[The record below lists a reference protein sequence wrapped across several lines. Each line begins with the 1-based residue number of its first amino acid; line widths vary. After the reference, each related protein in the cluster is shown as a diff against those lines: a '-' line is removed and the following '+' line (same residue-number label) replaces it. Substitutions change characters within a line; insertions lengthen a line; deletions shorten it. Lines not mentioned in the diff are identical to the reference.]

1 MNKGLYCILGVL
13 AGIVWYVNA
22 CTPGSSRGV
31 EHSASTALPDVVS
44 YNFDIRPILSDKC
57 LACHGPDANKREAG
71 LRLDIA
77 ENAYAAL
84 KEHPTAHALVPGK
97 PESSEVFLRISSTDT
112 AQVMPPVSSNL
123 KLSGREVKLI
133 EKWIKQGASYQKHWA
148 FVAPQKPALP
158 SVKQTDWPKNEIDYF
173 ILQKQEQQGLTPNEE
188 ADKERLLKRLSLD
201 LTGLPPS
208 LSLMDRFL
216 TDKSANAYEKA
227 VDELLSNPA
236 YGEKMAVHW
245 LDLAR
250 YADSHGYQDDGYRTQ
265 WPWRDWVIH
274 ALNKNMHYDQFV
286 TWQLAGDF
294 LASPKGWSGPG
305 TASKEQLLATGFNR
319 NHKITEEGGVI
330 PEEYRIMYVTDRS
343 DLFGKGLLG
352 VTMECAHCHD
362 HKYDPFSQ
370 KEYYQLFAF
379 FNNVKEVGMESVIGG
394 PDTYAKKPLM
404 EICDEDVQDI
414 LSFVNKRDTNKLI
427 VSVMTDLDTTR
438 KTFILKRGAYDA
450 PGDEV
455 QPGTPKSILPFNP
468 SYPKNRL
475 GLSKWLFDK
484 KNPLTA
490 RVYVNQLWQEF
501 FGKGIVKTSG
511 DFGMQGELPSHPELL
526 DWLAV
531 DFMQHNW
538 DIKRLV
544 KQMVMSA
551 TYRQSAVIPPDKL
564 AADPDNTLLARGP
577 RYRIQAEF
585 VRDLILSS
593 CGLLTKTIGGPS
605 VKPYQPAGLW
615 EGATSG
621 RGLLSAY
628 NQDHGA
634 NLYRRGMYTLIKRTV
649 PPPSMAIFDASNRDL
664 CEVKRL
670 KTNTPLQAL
679 IMMNDPTV
687 LEASR
692 VLAAKLLQEPSAVND
707 KISKAFRLIVSRK
720 PTEKEV
726 TLLSAYYD
734 KERKKID
741 RRSAEKALAVGEYPV
756 PPSVDKIQLAALMR
770 IVTTIYNLEETITK
784 S

>member
-1 MNKGLYCILGVL
+1 MKNRCYLIIVL
-13 AGIVWYVNA
+13 AGVVGYLPS
-22 CTPGSSRGV
+22 CTTHSSSQAV
-31 EHSASTALPDVVS
+31 EEHIPDKVS

-71 LRLDIA
+71 LRLDVA
-77 ENAYAAL
+77 ESAYRAL

-97 PESSEVFLRISSTDT
+97 PEVSEVFLRITSPDT
-112 AQVMPPVSSNL
+112 SVMMPPPASNL
-123 KLSGREVKLI
+123 KLSAHQVKLI
-133 EKWIKQGASYQKHWA
+133 EKWIKQGAAYEKHWA
-148 FVAPQKPALP
+148 FAAPEKPALP
-158 SVKQTDWPKNEIDYF
+158 TVKLTDWPKNEIDYF
-173 ILQKQEQQGLTPNEE
+173 ILHKQEQRGVTPNEE

-208 LSLMDRFL
+208 LSLMDGFL
-216 TDKSANAYEKA
+216 ADQSANAYSNV
-227 VDELLSNPA
+227 VDQLLKSPA
-236 YGEKMAVHW
+236 YGEKMALHW

-274 ALNKNMHYDQFV
+274 AFNKNMHYDEFV
-286 TWQLAGDF
+286 TWQLAGD
-294 LASPKGWSGPG
+294 LMPNS
-305 TASKEQLLATGFNR
+305 TKEQLLATAFNR

-330 PEEYRIMYVTDRS
+330 PEEYRTMYVTDRN

-352 VTMECAHCHD
+352 VTIECAHCHD
-362 HKYDPFSQ
+362 HKYDPFSH

-404 EICDEDVQDI
+404 EISDADIKSI
-414 LSFVNKRDTNKLI
+414 LSFVNKRDTNRLI
-427 VSVMTDLDTTR
+427 VSVMGDLDTTR

-455 QPGTPKSILPFNP
+455 QPGTPTAILPFNER
-468 SYPKNRL
+468 YPKNRL
-475 GLSKWLFDK
+475 GLAKWLFDR

-490 RVYVNQLWQEF
+490 RVYVNLLWQEF

-511 DFGMQGELPSHPELL
+511 DFGMQGDLPSHPELL

-531 DFMQHNW
+531 DFRDHGWN
-538 DIKRLV
+538 IKRLV
-544 KQMVMSA
+544 KQMVTSA
-551 TYRQSAVIPPDKL
+551 TYRQSAVITADKL
-564 AADPDNTLLARGP
+564 AADPDNVLLARGP
-577 RYRIQAEF
+577 RYRIHAEF
-585 VRDLILSS
+585 IKDLVLSS
-593 CGLLTKTIGGPS
+593 SGLLNPTIGGPS
-605 VKPYQPAGLW
+605 VKPYQSAGLW

-621 RGLLSAY
+621 RGLLSMY
-628 NQDHGA
+628 TQDHGP

-679 IMMNDPTV
+679 VMLNDPTV

-692 VLAAKLLQEPSAVND
+692 VLAARLLGERSGTND

-720 PTEKEV
+720 PSDKETTLLTTYYEKELKKL
-726 TLLSAYYD
+726 TKISID
-734 KERKKID
+734 KT
-741 RRSAEKALAVGEYPV
+741 LAVGEYPI
-756 PPSVDKIQLAALMR
+756 PARVDKAKLAALMR
-770 IVTTIYNLEETITK
+770 VVTTIYNLEETITK